1 MIFPCWN
8 EMDSGQRW
16 LYMRRLELEQQMWEL
31 RRELSR
37 GNGGCKHVVIKG
49 QIMFSPAKRKVVW
62 THEGL
67 ADDWNGGSCG
77 ASCAICG
84 QDFGWWCPK
93 SPDHYCHYENGEYGC
108 DYCGEPD
115 ERK

>member
-1 MIFPCWN
+1 MAF
-8 EMDSGQRW
+8 
-16 LYMRRLELEQQMWEL
+16 LYPFEPQMTEAQHLLYLRRLELERQQVEL
-31 RRELSR
+31 WKQMRDAK
-37 GNGGCKHVVIKG
+37 GGCTHVIIKG
-49 QIMFSPAKRKVVW
+49 QVLYSPAKERIVW
-62 THEGL
+62 THEGY
-67 ADDWNGGSCG
+67 DDDCCS

-93 SPDHYCHYENGEYGC
+93 SPDHYCHYDKGDYGC